1 MKFVL
6 LIILSLAVVLGGC
19 ELRFG
24 AQPTPTAEPS
34 MPAPPPAVVVVWVQD
49 GDLYAWREDDPTARV
64 IASGAVIEPHLSPS
78 GRLVAF
84 TRGAQGDARA
94 LWVVGIDGTGER
106 ELVAPDVIPS
116 IRNGHPQIDQVEW
129 LGEEA
134 VYFGTRQD
142 YENGSVRDDNLYR
155 AALDADPQ
163 LILPAGAGGAFAIS
177 PDGQQIAVVSAGQY
191 DTVEGQVTLLDP
203 LGVQVSEK
211 LSFTALRAP
220 NEPPF
225 YPPLVWNVEG
235 DFVRVPVSSRGS
247 ERVAL
252 WRVPVEGE
260 AQIFGYITALPDG
273 LPVWG
278 GARMVYIQA
287 NENERLVL
295 ILSDASGANGQVYA
309 TGVIAKPRW
318 LPDAQH
324 FAYELDGG
332 LWLGR
337 PGAAPRLLLDQAP
350 EQVVFLADGTFVYAA
365 AGALLRGHIDGGV
378 EEVVANVEGGAAFDA
393 AMNP

>member
-1 MKFVL
+1 MMFVF
-6 LIILSLAVVLGGC
+6 GGC

-24 AQPTPTAEPS
+24 AQPTPTPEP
-34 MPAPPPAVVVVWVQD
+34 PTPVPPPAVVVVWAAD

-64 IASGAVIEPHLSPS
+64 IASGAVIQPYLSPNGS
-78 GRLVAF
+78 RVAF

-94 LWVVGIDGTGER
+94 LWVVGTDGTGAQ

-116 IRNGHPQIDQVEW
+116 IRSGHPQIDQVAW
-129 LGEEA
+129 LGDEA

-163 LILPAGAGGAFAIS
+163 LILPPGAGGAFAIS

-191 DTVEGQVTLLDP
+191 DTVEGQVSLLDP

-225 YPPLVWNVEG
+225 YPPLAWNDAG
-235 DFVRVPVSSRGS
+235 DFVRVPVPSR
-247 ERVAL
+247 ENDRVAL
-252 WRVPVEGE
+252 WRVPINGD
-260 AQIFGYITALPDG
+260 AQIFGYITAVPEG
-273 LPVWG
+273 LPVWAS
-278 GARMVYIQA
+278 ARMLYLQA
-287 NENERLVL
+287 GEHGGLTLLVA
-295 ILSDASGANGQVYA
+295 DANGENAQVYA
-309 TGVIAKPRW
+309 TGALANPRW
-318 LPDAQH
+318 LPGGDH

-332 LWLGR
+332 LWLGQ
-337 PGAAPRLLLDQAP
+337 PNQAPRLLFAQAP
-350 EQVVFLADGTFVYAA
+350 ERVVFLEDGSLVYVA
-365 AGALLRGHIDGGV
+365 AGALLRGNIDGGAP
-378 EEVVANVEGGAAFDA
+378 EVVANVASDVLFDA
-393 AMNP
+393 AMTR